1 MESSCTRLLN
11 PTLPAHG
18 RNSDADPTPS
28 GPPAGNDSD
37 QQQSKRARQAASSS
51 DGSDSDLGGG
61 FRSSQESDN
70 GQEDFN
76 EDDLSASDDDFMPAK
91 RAAPK
96 GKGKAKV
103 KVTLK
108 VGAAS
113 KAKYSTDAGPSSRLP
128 TLAST
133 SGPKHAGDLVSSVF
147 PEDRDF
153 TFLPLKPDHL
163 TRPFYI
169 SPANGN
175 IILEAFHPLAAAA
188 TDFLIAIAEPV
199 SRPSH
204 IHEYKLTPHSLYAA
218 VSVGLKTEDIIE
230 VLNRMS
236 KVPVPDK
243 ISDFIRDC
251 TVSYGKVKLVLKKN
265 KHYVESGHAETL
277 RQLLQ
282 DDIISKAR
290 VMHVEGEEADAAG
303 GKGETATYGL
313 EKDKAPKKA
322 GLIIPGTKAAGA
334 PGTEDEETG
343 KGKGKERAV
352 EDDLFTAVIGLEK
365 GAWSFVAVRRSRSW
379 LIA

>member
-1 MESSCTRLLN
+1 ML
-11 PTLPAHG
+11 
-18 RNSDADPTPS
+18 
-28 GPPAGNDSD
+28 
-37 QQQSKRARQAASSS
+37 
-51 DGSDSDLGGG
+51 
-61 FRSSQESDN
+61 FRS
-70 GQEDFN
+70 
-76 EDDLSASDDDFMPAK
+76 
-91 RAAPK
+91 
-96 GKGKAKV
+96 
-103 KVTLK
+103 
-108 VGAAS
+108 
-113 KAKYSTDAGPSSRLP
+113 
-128 TLAST
+128 
-133 SGPKHAGDLVSSVF
+133 

-277 RQLLQ
+277 RILLR
-282 DDIISKAR
+282 DETIARAR
-290 VMHVEGEEADAAG
+290 VVPTDADAVAEGEA
-303 GKGETATYGL
+303 TATYGL
-313 EKDKAPKKA
+313 EKDKAPKRA
-322 GLIIPGTKAAGA
+322 GLVIPGTKPAGA
-334 PGTEDEETG
+334 PGADGEAAPADG
-343 KGKGKERAV
+343 PLDKGKGKAV
-352 EDDLFTAVIGLEK
+352 EEDLFTAVIGLEK
-365 GAWSFVAVRRSRSW
+365 GQFPVLALWTNV
-379 LIA
+379 